1 VVVAAGGGGV
11 PVVSV
16 GGVLRG
22 VDAVIDK
29 DLAAERLASAL
40 GADALL
46 LVTGVPQVMLDYGKA
61 TARSVAE
68 MTVDEALRH
77 AEDGQFPEGSMGPKI
92 RAATRFVGTT
102 GGVAV
107 VTDAAH
113 AVAALVPPAD
123 GAAEYPGTRIVSAPT
138 SLGAAS

>member
-1 VVVAAGGGGV
+1 V
-11 PVVSV
+11 PVVLD

-22 VDAVIDK
+22 VDAVVDK
-29 DLAAERLASAL
+29 DLAAERLATAL

-46 LVTGVPQVMLDYGKA
+46 LVTGVPQVVLDFGKA
-61 TARSVAE
+61 TARGVAA

-92 RAATRFVGTT
+92 RAGVRFVGAT

-113 AVAALVPPAD
+113 AVESLVARQ
-123 GAAEYPGTRIVSAPT
+123 AGTRIVPAST